1 MKKSI
6 LFLVMILI
14 SGVCVACAKNEK
26 TNAVELMG
34 AGDKIHD
41 SYTFANEGVVL
52 TKDGDDYLISG
63 SVYALNDKTV
73 KNEFEIADDVT
84 HVVAVKLTAIES
96 EVVEDEV
103 EINVN
108 GTRAYDAEHL
118 NGDNYTY
125 IILEAI
131 PSDEVVISVK
141 WNEKD
146 EEKIYK
152 VKFNEDLLL
161 K

>member
-14 SGVCVACAKNEK
+14 SGGCVACAKNEK

-63 SVYALNDKTV
+63 SVYALNDEAV
-73 KNEFEIADDVT
+73 KKEFDIAEDVA

-146 EEKIYK
+146 EEKFYK

>member
-6 LFLVMILI
+6 LVLVMILI
-14 SGVCVACAKNEK
+14 SGICVACAKNEK
-26 TNAVELMG
+26 TNAIELMG

-52 TKDGDDYLISG
+52 TKEDENYLISG
-63 SVYALNDKTV
+63 SVYALNDEAV
-73 KNEFEIADDVT
+73 KKEFDIAEDVA

-96 EVVEDEV
+96 EVVADEV

-118 NGDNYTY
+118 NGFNYTY
-125 IILEAI
+125 IILEAV
-131 PSDEVVISVK
+131 PSDEVVINVK
-141 WNEKD
+141 WSANA
-146 EEKIYK
+146 EEKTYIIKY
-152 VKFNEDLLL
+152 NQDLLL